1 MCRRM
6 QDTELKRRKEERK
19 KKKEITPQSNVRRR
33 AHHTTQIKMVALHII
48 PHAIVGNDKG
58 ARARRISAHPK
69 HAIIGMQLE
78 AVAKRPLRRKSLHK
92 NFPSTFCRM
101 HAKVGAAEQG
111 TDNVDGE
118 SETRK
123 EEGASYLGGGWVARS
138 CWRWAC
144 CVLQ

>member
-1 MCRRM
+1 M
-6 QDTELKRRKEERK
+6 QDTELPVRGDGRRSVEEREKEKRKESPP
-19 KKKEITPQSNVRRR
+19 TQSNVRRSR

-69 HAIIGMQLE
+69 HAIICNGGMQLE
-78 AVAKRPLRRKSLHK
+78 AVAKRLWWRKSLHK
-92 NFPSTFCRM
+92 NFPTTFCRM

-123 EEGASYLGGGWVARS
+123 E
-138 CWRWAC
+138 
-144 CVLQ
+144 